1 MRGDLRLSLETAKK
15 LRLKNKKENRFAE
28 IYKRERLTE
37 IRYLGLQTIKVEQII
52 GSVNRWQDFDRYFR
66 SQEADQKKLKSV
78 LNALDEGLV
87 LPPIVVYKIKDH
99 YYIIDGNH
107 RVVAAKMNK
116 QIDIEA
122 EVYEL
127 IPPADSVE
135 HLLWR
140 ERSKFEWKVGIS
152 LNFTELGSYKRL
164 LTYLRLYTR
173 QLNQRSKGS
182 YTLKSAAQQWY
193 NEVYQ
198 PALKKI
204 KEEKL
209 MDCFPAHTAD
219 DLFLYVIHHQLI
231 KAKLQ
236 GRKVDLAEAI
246 SDFFEAPEPT
256 ENKVR
261 NLFKGF
267 VFKKDCRK
275 GCGRCA
281 KSCPEG
287 LICTETGR
295 LMIKEDCRGCGL
307 CVDSC
312 PEDNLIA
319 YEEF

>member
-1 MRGDLRLSLETAKK
+1 MSLKITKNF
-15 LRLKNKKENRFAE
+15 LFNNKKENQFAQV
-28 IYKRERLTE
+28 YKGERLTE

-52 GSVNRWQDFDRYFR
+52 GSVNRWQDFDKRFR
-66 SQEADQKKLKSV
+66 SQKADQKKLQSV
-78 LNALDEGLV
+78 LNALDDGLI
-87 LPPIVVYKIKDH
+87 LPPIEVYKIKDH

-116 QIDIEA
+116 QIDIDA

-164 LTYLRLYTR
+164 FTYLRLYTR
-173 QLNQRSKGS
+173 QLNQKSKGS

-193 NEVYQ
+193 SEVYP

-204 KEEKL
+204 NEENL
-209 MDCFPAHTAD
+209 LDCFPTHTVD
-219 DLFLYVIHHQLI
+219 DLFLYVIHHKLT

-236 GRKVDLAEAI
+236 GRKVDLMEAVN
-246 SDFFEAPEPT
+246 DFFEEPELID
-256 ENKVR
+256 NKVR

-267 VFKKDCRK
+267 VFKKHCRK
-275 GCGRCA
+275 QCGKCA
-281 KSCPEG
+281 KGCPEG
-287 LICTETGR
+287 LICTESGR

-307 CVDSC
+307 CNESC
-312 PEDNLIA
+312 PEGNLIA